1 MGTTREDRD
10 LGATSAWPVLVALAA
25 VVALSLLS
33 IGLDLVVGRK
43 TAART
48 SQLVDDSL
56 RSVALADDLRYQA
69 HRLGANRVD
78 RAQLMAIA
86 AQIATDAREYDP
98 IATAPGERA
107 EWSTLQLLF
116 GRLQQDRAELGPI
129 DGLVDAIEQ
138 SIARLIEIN
147 RREAA
152 DDQAAIAELHRRTLA
167 VDAAIALGT
176 LALAIGIGIALVRS
190 LRRQRDL
197 VHRHVAAVAERSRE
211 LEAFAGRVAHDLR
224 GPLAPIAVCAEL
236 VTMPGADVAAIGARI
251 RRSAERMAGLIDGL
265 LALSV
270 AGRVPE
276 GRGEV
281 GAVVREVLD
290 DLGPDLRDAEVR
302 LAIADCA
309 TACTPGVLAQLV
321 RNVLGNAIK
330 YRGAGR
336 PLQVSIDA
344 KPHEPPSPAAAEPVA
359 VAGAASRPDEA
370 RLIEIVVTDNGVG
383 MTDEAAAHAF
393 DPFYRA
399 TTALGIPGHGLGLA
413 IVKRTVDAMGGDC
426 HLSSAPN
433 QGTRVTLHLPAAP

>member
-1 MGTTREDRD
+1 MGTPPEDGD
-10 LGATSAWPVLVALAA
+10 LGPASPWPVLIALAA
-25 VVALSLLS
+25 VVALSLAS
-33 IGLDLVVGRK
+33 IGLDLAVAHQ

-48 SQLVDDSL
+48 AQLVDDSL

-69 HRLGANRVD
+69 HRLSASRLD
-78 RAQLMAIA
+78 RAQLVAIA
-86 AQIATDAREYDP
+86 AQIAADARAYDP

-129 DGLVDAIEQ
+129 DALVDAIEH

-147 RREAA
+147 RRQAA
-152 DDQAAIAELHRRTLA
+152 DDQAAIAALHRRTLA

-190 LRRQRDL
+190 LRRQREL
-197 VHRHVAAVAERSRE
+197 VRRHLAAVAERSSE

-224 GPLAPIAVCAEL
+224 GPLAPIALCAAALRE
-236 VTMPGADVAAIGARI
+236 PGADVAALAGRI
-251 RRSAERMAGLIDGL
+251 ARSAERMTGLIDGL

-270 AGRVPE
+270 AGRVPA

-281 GAVVREVLD
+281 GEVVREVLD
-290 DLGPDLRDAEVR
+290 DLGPDLRDAEVK

-309 TACTPGVLAQLV
+309 TACAPAVLAQLV
-321 RNVLGNAIK
+321 RNVVGNAIK
-330 YRGAGR
+330 YRGSGR
-336 PLQVSIDA
+336 PLQVTIDA
-344 KPHEPPSPAAAEPVA
+344 KPQPAPPA
-359 VAGAASRPDEA
+359 DEA

-399 TTALGIPGHGLGLA
+399 ATARSLPGHGLGLA
-413 IVKRTVDAMGGDC
+413 IVKRTVDALGGDC
-426 HLSSAPN
+426 QLSSAPN
-433 QGTRVTLHLPAAP
+433 QGTRVTLHLPAAQATDQARSTRAIT